1 MIRTLIA
8 ALFLAAPAAAE
19 VTIQEVTSPGGI
31 DAWLVEERSIPFVAL
46 ELRFRG
52 GASLDEPGKRGA
64 TNLMMA
70 LLEEGAGDLDARGFA
85 QATEELAARFDFD
98 AYDDTLTIG
107 AEFLT
112 ENRDEAVE
120 LLRLALQEPAFNQTA
135 LDRVRGQVESI
146 IRSDAQDADDVA
158 SNTYF
163 DLAFGDHPY
172 GTDLNGTLDSVAAL
186 TREDIFAA
194 HRNALVRDQLYVGAV
209 GDISAD
215 ELGVLLDDLLGGL
228 PASGAALAPEI
239 DYDLAGGVTVVDFAS
254 PQSTALFGHGGIE
267 RDDPDFFAAFILNE
281 ILGGRGLESRLSQ
294 EVREK
299 RGLTYGVSS
308 FLVSKDRAQM
318 YLGSV
323 RSSNDRIGQ
332 AIDVIRDEWTR
343 MADEG
348 VTAEELE
355 ETKLYLTGAYPLRF
369 DGNGTIANILAGMQ
383 MQDLGVDY
391 IATRNDKVNAVTLE
405 EINRVAAELL
415 QPENLHFVVVG
426 QPDALETTN

>member
-1 MIRTLIA
+1 
-8 ALFLAAPAAAE
+8 
-19 VTIQEVTSPGGI
+19 
-31 DAWLVEERSIPFVAL
+31 
-46 ELRFRG
+46 
-52 GASLDEPGKRGA
+52 
-64 TNLMMA
+64 
-70 LLEEGAGDLDARGFA
+70 
-85 QATEELAARFDFD
+85 
-98 AYDDTLTIG
+98 
-107 AEFLT
+107 
-112 ENRDEAVE
+112 
-120 LLRLALQEPAFNQTA
+120 
-135 LDRVRGQVESI
+135 
-146 IRSDAQDADDVA
+146 
-158 SNTYF
+158 
-163 DLAFGDHPY
+163 
-172 GTDLNGTLDSVAAL
+172 
-186 TREDIFAA
+186 
-194 HRNALVRDQLYVGAV
+194 
-209 GDISAD
+209 
-215 ELGVLLDDLLGGL
+215 
-228 PASGAALAPEI
+228 
-239 DYDLAGGVTVVDFAS
+239 
-254 PQSTALFGHGGIE
+254 
-267 RDDPDFFAAFILNE
+267 
-281 ILGGRGLESRLSQ
+281 
-294 EVREK
+294 
-299 RGLTYGVSS
+299 